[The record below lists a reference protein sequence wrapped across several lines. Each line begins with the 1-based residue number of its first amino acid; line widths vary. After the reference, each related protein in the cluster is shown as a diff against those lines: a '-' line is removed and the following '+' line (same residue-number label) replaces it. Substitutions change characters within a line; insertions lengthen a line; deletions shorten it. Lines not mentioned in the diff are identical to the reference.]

1 MLARAL
7 LSLAVVGAVSAC
19 GGASDSQ
26 GAGGDDALADGAAD
40 GSPEEDGSR
49 VDTLP
54 DVPLDTAPGLPP
66 KDAVPEALDDSA
78 SEIPDTPPP
87 ACGPTCK
94 APSACTTGCNRCDC
108 YAEPSWV
115 CTAKACPGEG
125 TGPCPTHL
133 PLAGPVCGGRGT
145 CVYESPCGG
154 GKDVAKCDGLS
165 WIVTKAPCP
174 G

>member
-1 MLARAL
+1 MFVRAL
-7 LSLAVVGAVSAC
+7 VPVVVVACLSAC
-19 GGASDSQ
+19 GSASNSQTDAGALD
-26 GAGGDDALADGAAD
+26 AALADGTVPDDALEPSPDGSRDED
-40 GSPEEDGSR
+40 GSPVDSPDGPS
-49 VDTLP
+49 
-54 DVPLDTAPGLPP
+54 
-66 KDAVPEALDDSA
+66 

-94 APSACTTGCNRCDC
+94 APSACTSGCNRCDC

-154 GKDVAKCDGLS
+154 GKDIAKCDGLS